1 MQKALLNVKDNNLIL
16 QIIDKLLAKS
26 TSENSKTD
34 FNSILEQLLKNN
46 SQSQREIGI
55 NPKNFLTTLDELIN
69 EQPKITQKNQSSKNT
84 DSLSSDLIY
93 LLFLIQNNNAFSNLQ
108 NKENTS
114 ETQKTFNQTFKD
126 IKELAEA
133 IKAQSYSGVQQ
144 YTQNYTNTKNIE
156 IIKAIEYINSYS
168 NVQDLQPDIV
178 NKVILT
184 QINKKTSDEKI
195 FSGDLRAAILQESK
209 QDKKQPNA
217 QFIDQTQDNKKQ
229 NQQQSTSNKQVTAI
243 WITKNT
249 ITNDVQVPSDKAV
262 SFNAKLKIDNQTSNV
277 DQKRQILQQTTT
289 PNEKQSQQNSS
300 FQSKQSY
307 TNDMLSQL
315 KPQTQPTKNSAQESA
330 NVSRDLLNTKEPKAA
345 SSNIANFSS
354 QNNNYNDSSN
364 AQENKPQNQNLQN
377 QSANQPQQKFAIDNQ
392 TTNTLFAQGTQSKQL
407 QSQDTLQSAQEL
419 DKSQKQLSQD
429 TNNNL
434 TQNTITQAD
443 NINFQ
448 NISDTQNTNAPKQST
463 ENLVNQI
470 IEKIIELQ
478 NLKPPVIK
486 SITIQVNPP
495 SLGQIDVKVSIDAA
509 KSLTATIHVENQE
522 IFNLVN
528 NNLDSLKSNISQ
540 QGLNVAQI
548 NVVSSSNL
556 NQQNFTQ
563 NQNQQNQSLFQFSQN
578 FNQSSS
584 NQGQNS
590 FNQAFNQQ
598 KQQNYV
604 FESNT
609 KQIKRIFK
617 NTKALLDISI

>member
-1 MQKALLNVKDNNLIL
+1 MQKALLNVSDSNLIS

-26 TSENSKTD
+26 TSENSKDD
-34 FNSILEQLLKNN
+34 FSSILEQLLKN
-46 SQSQREIGI
+46 SPQSQTKIDI
-55 NPKNFLTTLDELIN
+55 NSKKFLSALDELIN
-69 EQPKITQKNQSSKNT
+69 KQPKNTQVKHLSKNT
-84 DSLSSDLIY
+84 DSTSSDLLN
-93 LLFLIQNNNAFSNLQ
+93 LLFLIQNNNTVSNFRNQ
-108 NKENTS
+108 TNTS

-126 IKELAEA
+126 IKELAET
-133 IKAQSYSGVQQ
+133 IKAQSYSGIQQ
-144 YTQNYTNTKNIE
+144 DTQNYTNTKNIE
-156 IIKAIEYINSYS
+156 VAKVSEQINSNS
-168 NVQDLQPDIV
+168 NTQDLQPDIT
-178 NKVILT
+178 NEKILA
-184 QINKKTSDEKI
+184 QITKKTSDERI
-195 FSGDLRAAILQESK
+195 FGAGLQKAILQNN
-209 QDKKQPNA
+209 KQPNT
-217 QFIDQTQDNKKQ
+217 QLIEQTQDSKKQ
-229 NQQQSTSNKQVTAI
+229 NQQESTSNKQATAI
-243 WITKNT
+243 QITKNT
-249 ITNDVQVPSDKAV
+249 IATDVQAPSNKTV
-262 SFNAKLKIDNQTSNV
+262 SFNAELKIDNQTPNEYSL
-277 DQKRQILQQTTT
+277 DQKQQIVQQTTM
-289 PNEKQSQQNSS
+289 PNEKQNQQNSS

-307 TNDMLSQL
+307 TNDTLSQL

-330 NVSRDLLNTKEPKAA
+330 NVSRDLSNTKEPKAA
-345 SSNIANFSS
+345 SSNIANSSS

-377 QSANQPQQKFAIDNQ
+377 QNANQPQQKFAIDNQ
-392 TTNTLFAQGTQSKQL
+392 TTKTLFTQETQSKQL
-407 QSQDTLQSAQEL
+407 QTQDTLQSAQEL

-434 TQNTITQAD
+434 TQNTITQAG
-443 NINFQ
+443 IISFQ
-448 NISDTQNTNAPKQST
+448 KISDTQNTNAPKQPYPI
-463 ENLVNQI
+463 NQI

-528 NNLDSLKSNISQ
+528 NNLDSLKANISQ
-540 QGLNVAQI
+540 QGLNVSQI

-556 NQQNFTQ
+556 GQQNFTQ
-563 NQNQQNQSLFQFSQN
+563 NQNQQNQNQSLFQFSQN

-584 NQGQNS
+584 GQGQNS

-604 FESNT
+604 FESTT

-617 NTKALLDISI
+617 NPKALLDISI

>member
-1 MQKALLNVKDNNLIL
+1 MQKALLNVSDSNLIS

-26 TSENSKTD
+26 TLENSKDD
-34 FNSILEQLLKNN
+34 FSSILEQLLKN
-46 SQSQREIGI
+46 SPQSQTKIDI
-55 NPKNFLTTLDELIN
+55 NSKKFLSALDELIN
-69 EQPKITQKNQSSKNT
+69 KQHKNTQVKNLSKNT
-84 DSLSSDLIY
+84 DSTSSDLLY
-93 LLFLIQNNNAFSNLQ
+93 SLFLIQNNNTVSNFQ
-108 NKENTS
+108 NQTNTS

-126 IKELAEA
+126 IKELAET
-133 IKAQSYSGVQQ
+133 IKAQSYSGIQQ
-144 YTQNYTNTKNIE
+144 DTQNYTNTKNIE
-156 IIKAIEYINSYS
+156 VSKVSEQINSNS
-168 NVQDLQPDIV
+168 NTQDLQPDIT
-178 NKVILT
+178 NGKILA
-184 QINKKTSDEKI
+184 QITKKTSDEKI
-195 FSGDLRAAILQESK
+195 FGAGLQKAILQNN
-209 QDKKQPNA
+209 KQPNT
-217 QFIDQTQDNKKQ
+217 QLIDQTQDSKKQ
-229 NQQQSTSNKQVTAI
+229 NQQESTSNKQATAI
-243 WITKNT
+243 QITKNT
-249 ITNDVQVPSDKAV
+249 IATDVQAPSNKTD
-262 SFNAKLKIDNQTSNV
+262 SFNAELKIDNQTPNEYSL
-277 DQKRQILQQTTT
+277 DQKQQIAQQTTM
-289 PNEKQSQQNSS
+289 PNEKQNQQNSS

-307 TNDMLSQL
+307 TNDTLSQL

-330 NVSRDLLNTKEPKAA
+330 NVSRDLSNTKEPKAA
-345 SSNIANFSS
+345 SSNIANSSS

-377 QSANQPQQKFAIDNQ
+377 QNANQPQQKFAIDNQ
-392 TTNTLFAQGTQSKQL
+392 TTKTLFTQETQSKQL
-407 QSQDTLQSAQEL
+407 QTQDTLQSAQEL

-434 TQNTITQAD
+434 NQNTITQAG
-443 NINFQ
+443 IISFQ
-448 NISDTQNTNAPKQST
+448 KISDTQNTNAPKQPYPI
-463 ENLVNQI
+463 NQI

-528 NNLDSLKSNISQ
+528 NNLDSLKANISQ
-540 QGLNVAQI
+540 QGLNVSQI

-556 NQQNFTQ
+556 GQQNFTQ
-563 NQNQQNQSLFQFSQN
+563 NQNQQNQNQSLFQFSQN

-584 NQGQNS
+584 GQGQNS

-604 FESNT
+604 FESTT

-617 NTKALLDISI
+617 NPKALLDISI